1 MANGN
6 IKKMELKLGRT
17 GIIILVAGM
26 TALLC
31 SVFMLGI
38 QVGKNIDT
46 YPEKIAS
53 IPQKALALVWRKAK
67 TDATPDIV
75 DNKTGQGEPKAGE
88 SIDLTF
94 YNDLTSKKG
103 VGKDS
108 PLLEKKMVETPPPQ
122 SKGEE
127 KETIA
132 GKGLET
138 PKLPVAV
145 NEKAGDKKKHEV
157 KEVEAPA
164 AAVAASKQVFIIQAA
179 SLKEKAKAYQMIK
192 NLSDMGYKSHVV
204 KIDIK
209 GKGTWFRVIV
219 SGFDERARAQAA
231 ADKIAKKMKTK
242 CIIRRDDADTK
253 K

>member
-75 DNKTGQGEPKAGE
+75 DNKTGQGA
-88 SIDLTF
+88 
-94 YNDLTSKKG
+94 
-103 VGKDS
+103 
-108 PLLEKKMVETPPPQ
+108 Q
-122 SKGEE
+122 S
-127 KETIA
+127 
-132 GKGLET
+132 
-138 PKLPVAV
+138 
-145 NEKAGDKKKHEV
+145 
-157 KEVEAPA
+157 
-164 AAVAASKQVFIIQAA
+164 
-179 SLKEKAKAYQMIK
+179 
-192 NLSDMGYKSHVV
+192 
-204 KIDIK
+204 
-209 GKGTWFRVIV
+209 
-219 SGFDERARAQAA
+219 
-231 ADKIAKKMKTK
+231 
-242 CIIRRDDADTK
+242 RREY
-253 K
+253 